1 MRSIV
6 ANPKAFVFLL
16 LLSVIANLNAQ
27 GNMRTPVEQDSPA
40 DTLKGDTLTFD
51 RKPGESIRIG
61 TLTVSYNEGYT
72 ANITNPGMEYD
83 GYETRDSFKL
93 YEDGEE
99 GIVEFLYIS
108 TNEGKDN
115 VRVQTWKGYKIE
127 ILDDRNEVLRLKITK
142 E

>member
-16 LLSVIANLNAQ
+16 LLSVIANINAQ
-27 GNMRTPVEQDSPA
+27 GNMRTPVEQNSSA

-61 TLTVSYNEGYT
+61 TLTISYNEGYT

-83 GYETRDSFKL
+83 GYETSDSFKL

-108 TNEGKDN
+108 TNEEKDN

>member
-1 MRSIV
+1 
-6 ANPKAFVFLL
+6 
-16 LLSVIANLNAQ
+16 
-27 GNMRTPVEQDSPA
+27 
-40 DTLKGDTLTFD
+40 
-51 RKPGESIRIG
+51 
-61 TLTVSYNEGYT
+61 
-72 ANITNPGMEYD
+72 MEYD
-83 GYETRDSFKL
+83 GYETSDSFKL

-108 TNEGKDN
+108 TNEEKNN

>member
-51 RKPGESIRIG
+51 RKPGESIRTG

-83 GYETRDSFKL
+83 GYETSDSFKL

-108 TNEGKDN
+108 TNEEKDN